1 MSNYSAITGAAII
14 VALTALF
21 NSDTEISLKVA
32 VTAFL
37 FLLITTRAS
46 IKDRIKED
54 VSPIEFKLH
63 SIHTE
68 LVEKPAS
75 KDSGSEVP
83 KYDPANYQNY
93 LMDARRENH
102 SHELASILFFIG
114 LVCISLAIVKYIL

>member
-75 KDSGSEVP
+75 KDSGSEVS

-114 LVCISLAIVKYIL
+114 LVCISLVIVKYII

>member
-21 NSDTEISLKVA
+21 HSDTEISLKVA

-75 KDSGSEVP
+75 KDSGGEVP

-114 LVCISLAIVKYIL
+114 LVCISLVIVKYIL